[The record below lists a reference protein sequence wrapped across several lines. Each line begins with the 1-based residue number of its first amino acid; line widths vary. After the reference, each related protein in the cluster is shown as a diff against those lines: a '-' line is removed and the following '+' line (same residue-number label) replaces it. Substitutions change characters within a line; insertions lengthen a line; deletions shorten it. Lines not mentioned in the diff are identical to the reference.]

1 VLLLQL
7 PLPLAVQGTVL
18 MPKRGPARREAG
30 RGARAASLNAEG
42 LATRASPA
50 ARRKADF
57 D

>member
-1 VLLLQL
+1 
-7 PLPLAVQGTVL
+7 